1 MREVVFR
8 PEAREDLADAYRW
21 YEDKR
26 VGLGDEFLLVVD
38 AAIEQVRRA
47 PDEHSVVH
55 RDVRRVLTR
64 RFPYGLFY
72 VIEVERIVVLA
83 VFHGRRDPKSVRKRH

>member
-8 PEAREDLADAYRW
+8 PEARDDLADAYRW

-26 VGLGDEFLLVVD
+26 IGLGDEFLLVVD

-47 PDEHSVVH
+47 PEAHSVAH
-55 RDVRRVLTR
+55 RNVRRVLTR

-72 VIEVERIVVLA
+72 VIEPARIVVLA
-83 VFHGRRDPKSVRKRH
+83 VFHGRRDPRTVRKRH